1 MTPKTLVDK
10 LAFYKEI
17 AESGVPYDP
26 PASFYN
32 SALEA
37 IKILMIENKKLEN
50 QVEDLRNQIN
60 MLRKAF

>member
-10 LAFYKEI
+10 LAFYKDI
-17 AESGVPYDP
+17 AQSGTSYDP
-26 PASFYN
+26 PVSFYD
-32 SALEA
+32 SAIES

-50 QVEDLRNQIN
+50 QVEDLRKQIN